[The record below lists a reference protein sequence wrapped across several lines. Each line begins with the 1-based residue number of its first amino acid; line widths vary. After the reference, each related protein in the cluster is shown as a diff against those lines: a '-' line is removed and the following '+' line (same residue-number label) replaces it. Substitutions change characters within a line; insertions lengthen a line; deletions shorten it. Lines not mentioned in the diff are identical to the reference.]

1 MIKKSSVEKWK
12 LPKILLYVKDDG
24 DIVSITCKS
33 CKEHYVDDDDDES
46 EEELL
51 KKFTGKNGSIGFE
64 MDKRLA

>member
-24 DIVSITCKS
+24 DIVSMTCKS
-33 CKEHYVDDDDDES
+33 CKEHYVDDDDES

-51 KKFTGKNGSIGFE
+51 KKFYWKKWKYWF
-64 MDKRLA
+64 